1 VGPAVK
7 PSPPATP
14 ARILMTHHDDQP
26 QGGRATP
33 ALQLTSPRSAQGT
46 SRDEIHRFKR
56 DIDLRSFALSK
67 GYRFDKKDSTPTWTV
82 LRNDASG
89 DKIVVGRGKDGHWCY
104 FSHSNA
110 EDRGSVVDFVRR
122 RGHDSWRDVFR
133 ELRDWTGQRGDH
145 PAPPSVRTAPVSH
158 DRTAIVRE
166 LTAAREVSTHPYLES
181 RGLTAE
187 TLSAPR
193 FRGTWK
199 EAAGSRREVLFL
211 HRDHEGLSGAERKNP
226 GFTGFTPGGSKGLW
240 VSNTTPTD
248 NRLVITESAIDA
260 LSYHQVNPHPRTRY
274 VSCAGQLTAKQLG
287 SDTAGK
293 PGLLDQAITW
303 MPAGSTIVAA
313 TDADMAGY
321 HFADRIAQLSA
332 KHQHVTFERHAPTLG
347 KDWNDHLQALRTQ
360 SRSRAPQPRKDPGLE
375 R

>member
-1 VGPAVK
+1 M
-7 PSPPATP
+7 P
-14 ARILMTHHDDQP
+14 ARILMTQQDDQR
-26 QGGRATP
+26 QGGGAPP
-33 ALQLTSPRSAQGT
+33 ALQLTSPRSAQGS

-56 DIDLRSFALSK
+56 DIDLRSYAVSK
-67 GYRFDKKDSTPTWTV
+67 GYRFDKRESTPTWTV

-104 FSHSNA
+104 FSHS
-110 EDRGSVVDFVRR
+110 DPQHRGSIVDFVRR
-122 RGHDSWRDVFR
+122 QGLDSWREVFR
-133 ELRDWTGQRGDH
+133 ELRDWTGQRGDQ
-145 PAPPSVRTAPVSH
+145 PAPPSVPIARIAR
-158 DRTAIVRE
+158 DRSAIVRE
-166 LTAAREVSTHPYLES
+166 LAAAREVSTHRYLES

-199 EAAGSRREVLFL
+199 QAASGRREVLFL
-211 HRDHEGLSGAERKNP
+211 HRDHDGLSGAERKNP
-226 GFTGFTPGGSKGLW
+226 GFTGFTSGGSKGVW
-240 VSNTTPTD
+240 ASNTTSKD

-260 LSYHQVNPHPRTRY
+260 LSYHQLHPHPRTRY
-274 VSCAGQLTAKQLG
+274 VSCAGQPKANQVESG
-287 SDTAGK
+287 DVQR
-293 PGLLDQAITW
+293 PGLLDAAIAS
-303 MPAGSTIVAA
+303 MPAGSIIVAA

-347 KDWNDHLQALRTQ
+347 KDWNDHLQVLRTP
-360 SRSRAPQPRKDPGLE
+360 SRSREPQPRRDPGLE